1 MLMKLIKYGFLLIL
15 IYFIVCNI
23 VIYIYAEKK
32 PSLHAQTMVILGTQ
46 VIGTPAIPS
55 PTLADRLD
63 VAVQYLNQNP
73 QTKVV
78 VCGGQGEDE
87 SATEA
92 SVTSPTLAD
101 RLDVAVQYLNE
112 NPETKVVVCGGQGED
127 ESATEAS
134 VMAKYLIDKGIEANR
149 VYQEDKS
156 RRTAEQFIFAN
167 RVLPL
172 GKTVVVTNDFH
183 ILRSIMLAKRSGIHD
198 VSGLSAPLA
207 FNNGDKYVA
216 LIREPLALANSWF
229 FDHPSD
235 NTKPAN

>member
-1 MLMKLIKYGFLLIL
+1 MRGKVMLIKLVKYGFLLIL
-15 IYFIVCNI
+15 VYFIVCNI
-23 VIYIYAEKK
+23 FIFIYAQQK
-32 PSLHAQTMVILGTQ
+32 PSQHAQTMVILGSQ
-46 VIGTPAIPS
+46 VLGTPAVAS

-63 VAVQYLNQNP
+63 VAI
-73 QTKVV
+73 
-78 VCGGQGEDE
+78 
-87 SATEA
+87 
-92 SVTSPTLAD
+92 
-101 RLDVAVQYLNE
+101 QYLNE

-134 VMAKYLIDKGIEANR
+134 VMAKYLIDKGIDANR

-167 RVLPL
+167 RVIPL

-207 FNNGDKYVA
+207 LNNGDKYVA
-216 LIREPLALANSWF
+216 LIREPLALANSWL

>member
-1 MLMKLIKYGFLLIL
+1 MKLIKYGFLLIL

-32 PSLHAQTMVILGTQ
+32 PSQHAQTMVILGSQ
-46 VIGTPAIPS
+46 VIGTPAIAS

-63 VAVQYLNQNP
+63 VAVQYLNQ
-73 QTKVV
+73 
-78 VCGGQGEDE
+78 
-87 SATEA
+87 
-92 SVTSPTLAD
+92 
-101 RLDVAVQYLNE
+101 

-172 GKTVVVTNDFH
+172 DKTVVVTNDFH
-183 ILRSIMLAKRSGIHD
+183 ILRSIMLAKRSGVHD

-216 LIREPLALANSWF
+216 LIREPLALANSWL

-235 NTKPAN
+235 NTKTTN

>member
-1 MLMKLIKYGFLLIL
+1 MRGKVMLIKLVKYGFLLIL
-15 IYFIVCNI
+15 VYFIVCNI
-23 VIYIYAEKK
+23 FIFIYAQQK
-32 PSLHAQTMVILGTQ
+32 PSQHAQTMVILGSQ
-46 VIGTPAIPS
+46 VLGTPA
-55 PTLADRLD
+55 
-63 VAVQYLNQNP
+63 VA
-73 QTKVV
+73 
-78 VCGGQGEDE
+78 
-87 SATEA
+87 
-92 SVTSPTLAD
+92 SPTLAD

-134 VMAKYLIDKGIEANR
+134 VMAKYLIDKGIDANR

-172 GKTVVVTNDFH
+172 DKTVVVTNDFH
-183 ILRSIMLAKRSGIHD
+183 ILRSIMLAKRSGVHD

-216 LIREPLALANSWF
+216 LIREPLALANSWL

-235 NTKPAN
+235 NTKTTN

>member
-1 MLMKLIKYGFLLIL
+1 MLSCNQWDLSTIILKIVLKSETRGKVMLMKLIKYGFLLIL

-32 PSLHAQTMVILGTQ
+32 PSQHAQTMVILGSQ
-46 VIGTPAIPS
+46 VIGTPAIAS

-63 VAVQYLNQNP
+63 VAVQYLNQ
-73 QTKVV
+73 
-78 VCGGQGEDE
+78 
-87 SATEA
+87 
-92 SVTSPTLAD
+92 
-101 RLDVAVQYLNE
+101 

-167 RVLPL
+167 QVLPL
-172 GKTVVVTNDFH
+172 GNTVVVTNDFH
-183 ILRSIMLAKRSGIHD
+183 ILRSIMLAKRSGVHD

-216 LIREPLALANSWF
+216 LIREPLALANSWL

-235 NTKPAN
+235 NTKTTN

>member
-1 MLMKLIKYGFLLIL
+1 MLSCNQWDLSTIILKIVLKSQMRGKVMLIKLVKYGFLLIL
-15 IYFIVCNI
+15 VYFIVCNI
-23 VIYIYAEKK
+23 FIFIYAQQK
-32 PSLHAQTMVILGTQ
+32 PSQHAQTMVILGSQ
-46 VIGTPAIPS
+46 VLGTPA
-55 PTLADRLD
+55 
-63 VAVQYLNQNP
+63 VA
-73 QTKVV
+73 
-78 VCGGQGEDE
+78 
-87 SATEA
+87 
-92 SVTSPTLAD
+92 SPTLAD

-127 ESATEAS
+127 ESATESS
-134 VMAKYLIDKGIEANR
+134 VMAKYLIDKGIDANR

-207 FNNGDKYVA
+207 LNNGDKYVA
-216 LIREPLALANSWF
+216 LIREPLALANSWL

>member
-1 MLMKLIKYGFLLIL
+1 MLSCNQWDLSTIILKIVLKSQMRGKVMLIKLVKYGFLLIL
-15 IYFIVCNI
+15 VYFIVCNI
-23 VIYIYAEKK
+23 FIFIYAQQK
-32 PSLHAQTMVILGTQ
+32 PSQHAQTMVILGSQ
-46 VIGTPAIPS
+46 VLGTPAVAS

-63 VAVQYLNQNP
+63 VAI
-73 QTKVV
+73 
-78 VCGGQGEDE
+78 
-87 SATEA
+87 
-92 SVTSPTLAD
+92 
-101 RLDVAVQYLNE
+101 QYLNE

-134 VMAKYLIDKGIEANR
+134 VMAKYLIDKGIDANR

-167 RVLPL
+167 RVIPL

-216 LIREPLALANSWF
+216 LIREPLALANSWL

-235 NTKPAN
+235 NTKTTN

>member
-32 PSLHAQTMVILGTQ
+32 PSQHAQTMVILGSQ
-46 VIGTPAIPS
+46 VIGTPAIAS

-63 VAVQYLNQNP
+63 VAVQYLNQ
-73 QTKVV
+73 
-78 VCGGQGEDE
+78 
-87 SATEA
+87 
-92 SVTSPTLAD
+92 
-101 RLDVAVQYLNE
+101 

-172 GKTVVVTNDFH
+172 DKTVVVTNDFH
-183 ILRSIMLAKRSGIHD
+183 ILRSIMLAKRSGVHD

-216 LIREPLALANSWF
+216 LIREPLALANSWL

-235 NTKPAN
+235 NTKTTN

>member
-1 MLMKLIKYGFLLIL
+1 MKLIKYGFLLIL

-23 VIYIYAEKK
+23 VIYIYAAKK
-32 PSLHAQTMVILGTQ
+32 PSLYAQTMVILGTQ

-92 SVTSPTLAD
+92 SV
-101 RLDVAVQYLNE
+101 
-112 NPETKVVVCGGQGED
+112 
-127 ESATEAS
+127 
-134 VMAKYLIDKGIEANR
+134 MAKYLIDKGIEANR

-172 GKTVVVTNDFH
+172 DKTVVVTNDFH
-183 ILRSIMLAKRSGIHD
+183 ILRSIMLAKRSGVHD

-216 LIREPLALANSWF
+216 LIREPLALANSWL

-235 NTKPAN
+235 NTKTTN

>member
-1 MLMKLIKYGFLLIL
+1 MLVKLIKYGFLLIFF
-15 IYFIVCNI
+15 YFIVCNI
-23 VIYIYAEKK
+23 FIFIYAQQK
-32 PSLHAQTMVILGTQ
+32 PSQHAQTMVILGSQ
-46 VIGTPAIPS
+46 VLGTPA
-55 PTLADRLD
+55 
-63 VAVQYLNQNP
+63 VA
-73 QTKVV
+73 
-78 VCGGQGEDE
+78 
-87 SATEA
+87 
-92 SVTSPTLAD
+92 SPTLAD

-134 VMAKYLIDKGIEANR
+134 VMAKYLIDKGIDANR

-216 LIREPLALANSWF
+216 LIREPLALANSWL

>member
-1 MLMKLIKYGFLLIL
+1 MKLIKYGFLLIL

-32 PSLHAQTMVILGTQ
+32 PSQHAQTMVILGSQ
-46 VIGTPAIPS
+46 VIGTPAIAS

-63 VAVQYLNQNP
+63 VAVQYLNQ
-73 QTKVV
+73 
-78 VCGGQGEDE
+78 
-87 SATEA
+87 
-92 SVTSPTLAD
+92 
-101 RLDVAVQYLNE
+101 

-183 ILRSIMLAKRSGIHD
+183 ILRSIMLAKRSGVHD

-216 LIREPLALANSWF
+216 LIREPLALANSWL

-235 NTKPAN
+235 NTKTTN

>member
-1 MLMKLIKYGFLLIL
+1 MRGKVMLIKLVKYGFLLIL
-15 IYFIVCNI
+15 VYFIVSNI
-23 VIYIYAEKK
+23 FIFIYAQQK
-32 PSLHAQTMVILGTQ
+32 PSQHAQTMVILGSQ
-46 VIGTPAIPS
+46 VLGTPA
-55 PTLADRLD
+55 
-63 VAVQYLNQNP
+63 VA
-73 QTKVV
+73 
-78 VCGGQGEDE
+78 
-87 SATEA
+87 
-92 SVTSPTLAD
+92 SPTLAD

-127 ESATEAS
+127 ESATESS
-134 VMAKYLIDKGIEANR
+134 VMAKYLIDKGIDANR

-167 RVLPL
+167 RVLSL

-216 LIREPLALANSWF
+216 LIREPLALANSWL

>member
-1 MLMKLIKYGFLLIL
+1 MLIKLVKYGFLLIL
-15 IYFIVCNI
+15 VYFIVCNI
-23 VIYIYAEKK
+23 FIFIYAQQK
-32 PSLHAQTMVILGTQ
+32 PSQHAQTMVILGSQ
-46 VIGTPAIPS
+46 VLGTPA
-55 PTLADRLD
+55 
-63 VAVQYLNQNP
+63 VA
-73 QTKVV
+73 
-78 VCGGQGEDE
+78 
-87 SATEA
+87 
-92 SVTSPTLAD
+92 SPTLAD

-134 VMAKYLIDKGIEANR
+134 VMAKYLIDKGIDANR

-167 RVLPL
+167 RVIPL

-207 FNNGDKYVA
+207 LNNGDKYVA
-216 LIREPLALANSWF
+216 LIREPLALANSLL

>member
-1 MLMKLIKYGFLLIL
+1 MRGKVMLIKLVKYGFLLIL
-15 IYFIVCNI
+15 VYFIVCNI
-23 VIYIYAEKK
+23 FIFIYAQQK
-32 PSLHAQTMVILGTQ
+32 PSQHAQTMVILGSQ
-46 VIGTPAIPS
+46 VLGTPA
-55 PTLADRLD
+55 
-63 VAVQYLNQNP
+63 VA
-73 QTKVV
+73 
-78 VCGGQGEDE
+78 
-87 SATEA
+87 
-92 SVTSPTLAD
+92 SPTLAD

-134 VMAKYLIDKGIEANR
+134 VMAKYLIDKGIDANR

-167 RVLPL
+167 KVLPL

-216 LIREPLALANSWF
+216 LIREPLALANSWL

>member
-1 MLMKLIKYGFLLIL
+1 MKLIKYGFLLIL

-32 PSLHAQTMVILGTQ
+32 PSQHAQTMVILGTQ

-92 SVTSPTLAD
+92 SV
-101 RLDVAVQYLNE
+101 
-112 NPETKVVVCGGQGED
+112 
-127 ESATEAS
+127 
-134 VMAKYLIDKGIEANR
+134 MAKYLIDKGIEANR

-172 GKTVVVTNDFH
+172 GNTVVVTNDFH
-183 ILRSIMLAKRSGIHD
+183 ILRSIMLAKRSGVHD

-216 LIREPLALANSWF
+216 LIREPLALANSWL

-235 NTKPAN
+235 NTKTTN

>member
-1 MLMKLIKYGFLLIL
+1 MRGKVMLIKLVKYGFLLIL
-15 IYFIVCNI
+15 VYFIVCNI
-23 VIYIYAEKK
+23 FIFIYAQQK
-32 PSLHAQTMVILGTQ
+32 PSQHAQTMVILGSQ
-46 VIGTPAIPS
+46 VLGTPAVAS

-63 VAVQYLNQNP
+63 VAI
-73 QTKVV
+73 
-78 VCGGQGEDE
+78 
-87 SATEA
+87 
-92 SVTSPTLAD
+92 
-101 RLDVAVQYLNE
+101 QYLNE

-134 VMAKYLIDKGIEANR
+134 VMAKYLIDKGIDANR

-167 RVLPL
+167 RVIPL

-207 FNNGDKYVA
+207 LNNGDKYVA
-216 LIREPLALANSWF
+216 LIREPLALANSLL

>member
-1 MLMKLIKYGFLLIL
+1 MLIKLVKYGFLLIL
-15 IYFIVCNI
+15 VYFIVSNI
-23 VIYIYAEKK
+23 FIFIYAQQK
-32 PSLHAQTMVILGTQ
+32 PSQHAQTMVILGSQ
-46 VIGTPAIPS
+46 VLGTPA
-55 PTLADRLD
+55 
-63 VAVQYLNQNP
+63 VA
-73 QTKVV
+73 
-78 VCGGQGEDE
+78 
-87 SATEA
+87 
-92 SVTSPTLAD
+92 SPTLAD

-134 VMAKYLIDKGIEANR
+134 VMAKYLIDKGIDANR

-167 RVLPL
+167 RVIPL

-207 FNNGDKYVA
+207 LNNGDKYVA
-216 LIREPLALANSWF
+216 LIREPLALANSWL

>member
-1 MLMKLIKYGFLLIL
+1 MKLIKYGFLLIL

-32 PSLHAQTMVILGTQ
+32 PSQHAQTMVILGSQ
-46 VIGTPAIPS
+46 VIGTPAIAS

-63 VAVQYLNQNP
+63 VAVQYLNQ
-73 QTKVV
+73 
-78 VCGGQGEDE
+78 
-87 SATEA
+87 
-92 SVTSPTLAD
+92 
-101 RLDVAVQYLNE
+101 

-167 RVLPL
+167 QVLPL

-183 ILRSIMLAKRSGIHD
+183 ILRSIMLAKRSGVHD

-216 LIREPLALANSWF
+216 LIREPLALANSWL

-235 NTKPAN
+235 NTKTTN

>member
-1 MLMKLIKYGFLLIL
+1 MLIKLVKYGFLLIL
-15 IYFIVCNI
+15 VYFIVCNI
-23 VIYIYAEKK
+23 FIFIYAQQK
-32 PSLHAQTMVILGTQ
+32 PSQHAQTMVILGSQ
-46 VIGTPAIPS
+46 VLGTPAVAS

-63 VAVQYLNQNP
+63 VAI
-73 QTKVV
+73 
-78 VCGGQGEDE
+78 
-87 SATEA
+87 
-92 SVTSPTLAD
+92 
-101 RLDVAVQYLNE
+101 QYLNE

-134 VMAKYLIDKGIEANR
+134 VMAKYLIDKGIDANR

-167 RVLPL
+167 RVIPL

-216 LIREPLALANSWF
+216 LIREPLALANSWL

-235 NTKPAN
+235 NTKTTN

>member
-1 MLMKLIKYGFLLIL
+1 MKLIKYGFLLIL

-23 VIYIYAEKK
+23 VIYIYAAKK

-46 VIGTPAIPS
+46 VIGTPAIAS

-63 VAVQYLNQNP
+63 VAVQYLNQ
-73 QTKVV
+73 
-78 VCGGQGEDE
+78 
-87 SATEA
+87 
-92 SVTSPTLAD
+92 
-101 RLDVAVQYLNE
+101 

-167 RVLPL
+167 QVLPL
-172 GKTVVVTNDFH
+172 GNTVVVTNDFH
-183 ILRSIMLAKRSGIHD
+183 ILRSIMLAKRSGVHD

-216 LIREPLALANSWF
+216 LIREPLALANSWL

-235 NTKPAN
+235 NTKTTN

>member
-1 MLMKLIKYGFLLIL
+1 LKIVLKSETRGKVMLMKLIKYGFLLIL

-32 PSLHAQTMVILGTQ
+32 PSQHAQTMVILGSQ
-46 VIGTPAIPS
+46 VIGTPAIAS

-63 VAVQYLNQNP
+63 VAVQYLNQ
-73 QTKVV
+73 
-78 VCGGQGEDE
+78 
-87 SATEA
+87 
-92 SVTSPTLAD
+92 
-101 RLDVAVQYLNE
+101 

-172 GKTVVVTNDFH
+172 GNTVVVTNDFH
-183 ILRSIMLAKRSGIHD
+183 ILRSIMLAKRSGVHD

-216 LIREPLALANSWF
+216 LIREPLALANSWL

-235 NTKPAN
+235 NTKTTN

>member
-32 PSLHAQTMVILGTQ
+32 PSQHAQTMVILGSQ

-63 VAVQYLNQNP
+63 VAVQYLYQ
-73 QTKVV
+73 
-78 VCGGQGEDE
+78 
-87 SATEA
+87 
-92 SVTSPTLAD
+92 
-101 RLDVAVQYLNE
+101 

-167 RVLPL
+167 RVIPL

-207 FNNGDKYVA
+207 LNNGDKYVA
-216 LIREPLALANSWF
+216 LIREPLALANSLL

>member
-1 MLMKLIKYGFLLIL
+1 MLIKLVKYGFLLIL
-15 IYFIVCNI
+15 VYFIVSNI
-23 VIYIYAEKK
+23 FIFIYAQQK
-32 PSLHAQTMVILGTQ
+32 PSQHAQTMVILGSQ
-46 VIGTPAIPS
+46 VLGTPA
-55 PTLADRLD
+55 
-63 VAVQYLNQNP
+63 VA
-73 QTKVV
+73 
-78 VCGGQGEDE
+78 
-87 SATEA
+87 
-92 SVTSPTLAD
+92 SPTLAD

-112 NPETKVVVCGGQGED
+112 NSETKVVVCGGQGED

-134 VMAKYLIDKGIEANR
+134 VMAKYLIDKGIDANR

-167 RVLPL
+167 RVLSL

-216 LIREPLALANSWF
+216 LIREPLALANSWL

>member
-1 MLMKLIKYGFLLIL
+1 MLIKLIKYGFLLIFF
-15 IYFIVCNI
+15 YFIVCNI
-23 VIYIYAEKK
+23 FIFIYAQQK
-32 PSLHAQTMVILGTQ
+32 PSQHAQTMVILGSQ
-46 VIGTPAIPS
+46 VLGTPAVAS

-63 VAVQYLNQNP
+63 VAVQYLNQ
-73 QTKVV
+73 
-78 VCGGQGEDE
+78 
-87 SATEA
+87 
-92 SVTSPTLAD
+92 
-101 RLDVAVQYLNE
+101 

-134 VMAKYLIDKGIEANR
+134 VMAKYLIDKGIDANR

>member
-1 MLMKLIKYGFLLIL
+1 MRGKVMLIKLVKYGFLLIL
-15 IYFIVCNI
+15 VYFIVCNI
-23 VIYIYAEKK
+23 FIFIYAQQK
-32 PSLHAQTMVILGTQ
+32 PSQHAQTMVILGSQ
-46 VIGTPAIPS
+46 VLGTPA
-55 PTLADRLD
+55 
-63 VAVQYLNQNP
+63 VA
-73 QTKVV
+73 
-78 VCGGQGEDE
+78 
-87 SATEA
+87 
-92 SVTSPTLAD
+92 SPTLAD

-127 ESATEAS
+127 ESATESS
-134 VMAKYLIDKGIEANR
+134 VMAKYLIDKGIDANR

-207 FNNGDKYVA
+207 LNNGDKYVA
-216 LIREPLALANSWF
+216 LIREPLALANSLL

>member
-1 MLMKLIKYGFLLIL
+1 MLIKLVKYGFLLIL
-15 IYFIVCNI
+15 VYFIVCNI
-23 VIYIYAEKK
+23 FIFIYAQQK
-32 PSLHAQTMVILGTQ
+32 PSQHAQTMVILGSQ
-46 VIGTPAIPS
+46 VLGTPA
-55 PTLADRLD
+55 
-63 VAVQYLNQNP
+63 VA
-73 QTKVV
+73 
-78 VCGGQGEDE
+78 
-87 SATEA
+87 
-92 SVTSPTLAD
+92 SPTLAD

-134 VMAKYLIDKGIEANR
+134 VMAKYLIDKGIDANR

-167 RVLPL
+167 KVLPL

-216 LIREPLALANSWF
+216 LIREPLALANSWL

>member
-32 PSLHAQTMVILGTQ
+32 ASQHAQTMVILGSQ
-46 VIGTPAIPS
+46 VIGTPAIAS

-63 VAVQYLNQNP
+63 VAVQYLNQ
-73 QTKVV
+73 
-78 VCGGQGEDE
+78 
-87 SATEA
+87 
-92 SVTSPTLAD
+92 
-101 RLDVAVQYLNE
+101 

-216 LIREPLALANSWF
+216 LIREPLALANSWL

>member
-32 PSLHAQTMVILGTQ
+32 PSQHAQTMVILGSQ

-73 QTKVV
+73 Q
-78 VCGGQGEDE
+78 
-87 SATEA
+87 
-92 SVTSPTLAD
+92 
-101 RLDVAVQYLNE
+101 
-112 NPETKVVVCGGQGED
+112 TKVVVCGGQGED

-172 GKTVVVTNDFH
+172 DKTVVVTNDFH
-183 ILRSIMLAKRSGIHD
+183 ILRSIMLAKRSGVHD

-216 LIREPLALANSWF
+216 LIREPLALANSWL

-235 NTKPAN
+235 NTKTTN